1 MICRWLGSG
10 NINSKPAHRIVWI
23 PAGREWDSVARKK
36 QEIKVVAHVP
46 EDVALVFGGTHA
58 EEFWIKII
66 SEKIEKCGLTAK
78 GKKQLL
84 DAVEGI
90 GVEPD

>member
-1 MICRWLGSG
+1 M
-10 NINSKPAHRIVWI
+10 
-23 PAGREWDSVARKK
+23 ARKK

-46 EDVALVFGGTHA
+46 EDMVSVFGGTHA
-58 EEFWIKII
+58 EEFWIRII
-66 SEKIEKCGLTAK
+66 AEKIEKCGLTAQ